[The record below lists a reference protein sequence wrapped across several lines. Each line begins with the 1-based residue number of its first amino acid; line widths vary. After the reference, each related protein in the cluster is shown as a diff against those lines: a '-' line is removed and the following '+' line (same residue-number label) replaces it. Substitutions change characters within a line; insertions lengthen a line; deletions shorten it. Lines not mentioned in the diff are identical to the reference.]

1 MNLIAKSIAWDLGRD
16 ITHEVLI
23 ANLGGYESAKSKLR
37 DNGSLH
43 AERLKKA
50 LLEYRRQHK
59 IFEVGDLVVKCG
71 SLHQKSTSF
80 SLWQVLLVLQTSIP
94 CIEVAPL
101 SKKGKVIHAGKSI
114 QVLQQFRHAE
124 PEELETGKRL
134 EVV

>member
-1 MNLIAKSIAWDLGRD
+1 MNLNTKSTAWDLGRD

-50 LLEYRRQHK
+50 LLEYRRQHN
-59 IFEVGDLVVKCG
+59 IFEVGDWVVKASRLKDNTLYQIDEIAESKNYVKTKCG
-71 SLHQKSTSF
+71 VF
-80 SLWQVLLVLQTSIP
+80 ID
-94 CIEVAPL
+94 APMF
-101 SKKGKVIHAGKSI
+101 KHATD
-114 QVLQQFRHAE
+114 AE
-124 PEELETGKRL
+124 IKAGKRL